1 MKKIAWNE
9 GTWIR
14 KPASVAEVDG
24 ALKVESIEAS
34 DWWRITSYGFIHDDG
49 HALTIDFPNESAME
63 VSFILDFTEQFDQ
76 AGIFIRTDEAN
87 WIKGGVEFCDGYPQ
101 VGAVVTQ
108 NKSDW
113 SSSRISEWMGKEVT
127 VRASR
132 SGDAVTIRAGISG
145 DLQLVR
151 VAPLDPAR
159 SWSAGPMTCAPSR
172 AGLVTTFTSWSIG
185 EPDQELH

>member
-1 MKKIAWNE
+1 MKKIAWSQ
-9 GTWIR
+9 GTWSR
-14 KPASVAEVDG
+14 KPASIVEVDG

-34 DWWRITSYGFIHDDG
+34 DWWRTTAYGFIHDDG

-76 AGIFIRTDEAN
+76 AGIFLRADEAN

-132 SGDAVTIRAGISG
+132 SGDAVTIRAGING

-151 VAPLDPAR
+151 VAALDPAR

-172 AGLVTTFTSWSIG
+172 AGLVTSFTSWSIG

>member
-1 MKKIAWNE
+1 MKKIAWSE
-9 GTWIR
+9 GTWSR

-76 AGIFIRTDEAN
+76 AGIFIRADEAN

-132 SGDAVTIRAGISG
+132 SGDAVTIRAGING

-151 VAPLDPAR
+151 VAPLDPAL

>member
-1 MKKIAWNE
+1 MKKIAWSE
-9 GTWIR
+9 GTWSR
-14 KPASVAEVDG
+14 KPASVLEVDG

-76 AGIFIRTDEAN
+76 AGIFIRADEAN

-132 SGDAVTIRAGISG
+132 SGDAVTIRAGING

-185 EPDQELH
+185 EPDKELH

>member
-1 MKKIAWNE
+1 MKKIVWSE
-9 GTWIR
+9 GTWTR
-14 KPASVAEVDG
+14 KPASIVEVEG
-24 ALKVESIEAS
+24 AIKVESIEAS
-34 DWWRITSYGFIHDDG
+34 DWWRTTAYGFIHDDG

-63 VSFILDFTEQFDQ
+63 VSFMLDFTEQFDQ
-76 AGIFIRTDEAN
+76 AGIFIRADEAN

-132 SGDAVTIRAGISG
+132 SGDAVTIRAGING

-172 AGLVTTFTSWSIG
+172 AGLVTTFTSWKVG
-185 EPDQELH
+185 EPDKELH

>member
-9 GTWIR
+9 GSWSR
-14 KPASVAEVDG
+14 KPASVSEFEG
-24 ALKVESIEAS
+24 ALKVESIEGS
-34 DWWRITSYGFIHDDG
+34 DWWRTTAYGFIHDDG
-49 HALTIDFPNESAME
+49 HAMTIDFPNESAME

>member
-1 MKKIAWNE
+1 MKKIAWSQ
-9 GTWIR
+9 GTWSR
-14 KPASVAEVDG
+14 QPASIVEEDG

-34 DWWRITSYGFIHDDG
+34 DWWRTTAYGFIHDDG

-76 AGIFIRTDEAN
+76 AGIFLRADEAN

-132 SGDAVTIRAGISG
+132 SGDAVTIRAGING

-172 AGLVTTFTSWSIG
+172 AGLVTSFTSWSIG

>member
-1 MKKIAWNE
+1 MKKIAWSQ
-9 GTWIR
+9 GTWSR
-14 KPASVAEVDG
+14 QPASIVEVDG
-24 ALKVESIEAS
+24 VIKVESIEAS
-34 DWWRITSYGFIHDDG
+34 DWWRTTAYGFIHDDG
-49 HALTIDFPNESAME
+49 HALTIDIPNESAME

-76 AGIFIRTDEAN
+76 AGIFIRADEAN

-132 SGDAVTIRAGISG
+132 SGDAVTIRAGING

-151 VAPLDPAR
+151 VAPLDPGR

-172 AGLVTTFTSWSIG
+172 AGLITTFTSWSIG

>member
-1 MKKIAWNE
+1 MKKIVWSE
-9 GTWIR
+9 GTWTR
-14 KPASVAEVDG
+14 KPASIVEVEG
-24 ALKVESIEAS
+24 AIKVESIEAS
-34 DWWRITSYGFIHDDG
+34 DWWRTTAYGFIHDDG

-63 VSFILDFTEQFDQ
+63 VSFMLDFTEQFDQ
-76 AGIFIRTDEAN
+76 AGIFIRADEAN

-113 SSSRISEWMGKEVT
+113 SSSRISEWMDKEVT

-132 SGDAVTIRAGISG
+132 SGDAVTIRAGING

-172 AGLVTTFTSWSIG
+172 AGLVTTFTSWKVG
-185 EPDQELH
+185 EPDKELH

>member
-1 MKKIAWNE
+1 MKKIAWSQ
-9 GTWIR
+9 GIWSR
-14 KPASVAEVDG
+14 QPASVVEVDG
-24 ALKVESIEAS
+24 AIKVESIEGS
-34 DWWRITSYGFIHDDG
+34 DWWRTTSYGFIHDDG

-63 VSFILDFTEQFDQ
+63 VSFILDYTEQFDQ
-76 AGIFIRTDEAN
+76 AGIFIRADEAN

-113 SSSRISEWMGKEVT
+113 SSSRISEWIGKEVT

-132 SGDAVTIRAGISG
+132 SGCAVTIRAGVDG

-151 VAPLDPAR
+151 LAPLPSDYL
-159 SWSAGPMTCAPSR
+159 WKAGPMTCAPSR
-172 AGLVTTFTSWSIG
+172 AGLVTTFTGWSIG
-185 EPDQELH
+185 EPDKELH

>member
-1 MKKIAWNE
+1 MKKIAWSQ
-9 GTWIR
+9 GTWSR
-14 KPASVAEVDG
+14 QPASIAEVDG
-24 ALKVESIEAS
+24 SIKVESIEGS
-34 DWWRITSYGFIHDDG
+34 DWWRTTSYGFIHDDG
-49 HALTIDFPNESAME
+49 HALTIDFPKESAME

-76 AGIFIRTDEAN
+76 AGIFIRADEAN
-87 WIKGGVEFCDGYPQ
+87 WIKGGLEFCDGYPQ

-132 SGDAVTIRAGISG
+132 SGDAVTIRAGING

-159 SWSAGPMTCAPSR
+159 SWSAGPMTCAPSQ
-172 AGLVTTFTSWSIG
+172 AGLITTFTGWSIG
-185 EPDQELH
+185 ESDQELH

>member
-9 GTWIR
+9 GTWSR
-14 KPASVAEVDG
+14 KPASVTEFEG
-24 ALKVESIEAS
+24 ALKVESIESS

-63 VSFILDFTEQFDQ
+63 VSFMLDFTEQFDQ
-76 AGIFIRTDEAN
+76 AGIFIRADEAN

-132 SGDAVTIRAGISG
+132 SGDAVTIRAGING

-151 VAPLDPAR
+151 VAPLDPTL

>member
-1 MKKIAWNE
+1 MNSIAWSA
-9 GTWIR
+9 GTWTREPISITE
-14 KPASVAEVDG
+14 KNGTLVVEAAEG
-24 ALKVESIEAS
+24 S
-34 DWWRITSYGFIHDDG
+34 DWWRTTSYGFIHDDG
-49 HALTIDFPNESAME
+49 HALTIDFPKESAME

-76 AGIFIRTDEAN
+76 AGIFIRADEAN
-87 WIKGGVEFCDGYPQ
+87 WIKGGLEFCDGYPQ

-132 SGDAVTIRAGISG
+132 SGDAVTIRAGING

-172 AGLVTTFTSWSIG
+172 AGLITTFTGWSIG
-185 EPDQELH
+185 ESDQELH

>member
-1 MKKIAWNE
+1 MKKIVWNE
-9 GTWIR
+9 GTWSR

-76 AGIFIRTDEAN
+76 AGIFLRADEAN

-108 NKSDW
+108 DKSDW

-132 SGDAVTIRAGISG
+132 SGDAVTIRAGING

-151 VAPLDPAR
+151 VAPLDPAL

>member
-1 MKKIAWNE
+1 MKKIGWSE
-9 GTWIR
+9 GTWSR
-14 KPASVAEVDG
+14 KPASVLEVDG
-24 ALKVESIEAS
+24 DLKVESIEAS

-49 HALTIDFPNESAME
+49 HALTIDFPKESAME

-76 AGIFIRTDEAN
+76 AGIFISADEAN
-87 WIKGGVEFCDGYPQ
+87 WIKGGVEFCDRYPQ

-132 SGDAVTIRAGISG
+132 SGDAVTIRAGING

-172 AGLVTTFTSWSIG
+172 AGLVTTFTRWSIG
-185 EPDQELH
+185 EPDKELH

>member
-1 MKKIAWNE
+1 MKKIVWSE
-9 GTWIR
+9 GTWTR
-14 KPASVAEVDG
+14 KPASIVDVEG
-24 ALKVESIEAS
+24 AIKVESIEAS
-34 DWWRITSYGFIHDDG
+34 DWWRTTAYGFIHDDG

-63 VSFILDFTEQFDQ
+63 VSFMLDFTEQFDQ
-76 AGIFIRTDEAN
+76 AGIFIRADEAN

-132 SGDAVTIRAGISG
+132 SGDAVTIRAGING

-172 AGLVTTFTSWSIG
+172 AGLVTTFTSWKVG
-185 EPDQELH
+185 EPDKELH